1 MPPSRPR
8 VLMMVDN
15 KVAGDS
21 RVLKSAQTVA
31 DLGYRVLVLGRR
43 GPSAEEL
50 DEASFR
56 VKLVRVRR
64 RMPPAEEQIFV
75 GRHPLAY
82 PNELAVEAADAT
94 ASGQRWHRWWEK
106 GQEIRRRLWARY
118 PCFRLEC

>member
-1 MPPSRPR
+1 
-8 VLMMVDN
+8 MMVDN

-82 PNELAVEAADAT
+82 PTSWPPRLRTRPQAGSAGTGSVRIAG
-94 ASGQRWHRWWEK
+94 SGPSTPPSN
-106 GQEIRRRLWARY
+106 GLRR
-118 PCFRLEC
+118 